1 MNDLTAARDQ
11 LEKAIVRL
19 EAALTA
25 EPGGAADASVE
36 KAMKAAR
43 SEYDNL
49 RAAADDVSNR
59 IDDIIARLHATLEAD
74 LDR

>member
-1 MNDLTAARDQ
+1 MNDLTAAREQ

-25 EPGGAADASVE
+25 QPDGAVEPAVG
-36 KAMKAAR
+36 KAIEAAR
-43 SEYDNL
+43 SDYEKL
-49 RAAADDVSNR
+49 RAVANDVSSR
-59 IDDIIARLHATLEAD
+59 IDDIIARLRATLEVD